1 MTAQEV
7 VSAVLALLGDKQY
20 PALRA
25 LASPAYVR
33 ELVPVVEGGL
43 LRLKLEKRGWR
54 SYKRRCPRPQGD
66 PPPADLEGILRALR
80 SAGLPAVKATDQG
93 TFIFAYFVIKE
104 NDS

>member
-1 MTAQEV
+1 MTQAEI
-7 VSAVLALLGDKQY
+7 VSAVLALLGGQQY

-54 SYKRRCPRPQGD
+54 TYKRRYPRPQGD

-93 TFIFAYFVIKE
+93 TYIFVCFVMKG
-104 NDS
+104 